1 MAIAGEVVA
10 LLSRPESEL
19 PPALAS
25 RPGTQPPA
33 GVPVRVSLLSSIL
46 ALHQPLVTQRQHA
59 QGCCCDADRR
69 REDESGRLERG
80 NVSTPASPA

>member
-1 MAIAGEVVA
+1 MLRHLEGWRREPVFACTGEVVA

-33 GVPVRVSLLSSIL
+33 GVPVRVPLHFDGHICQSSMMHRTSIYW
-46 ALHQPLVTQRQHA
+46 HREQH
-59 QGCCCDADRR
+59 
-69 REDESGRLERG
+69 
-80 NVSTPASPA
+80 